1 MSACLRET
9 RETRH
14 AGVAARVTAWLDE
27 SASTDIS
34 PGRLEAYA
42 AFGAAES
49 REEVGDEMAHGV
61 LQREAGDL
69 GALRY

>member
-14 AGVAARVTAWLDE
+14 DVVAARVTVLLDV
-27 SASTDIS
+27 SASTDNS
-34 PGRLEAYA
+34 PRRLEAYV

-61 LQREAGDL
+61 LQREAADL